1 MVSFTA
7 CLRLGAADTTVD
19 TSANT
24 SQTQPNLFKQLRQD
38 NFQKF
43 PQTLKNNCFEL
54 SKKKKKIFK

>member
-1 MVSFTA
+1 MVSFTPS
-7 CLRLGAADTTVD
+7 LGLGEAD

-24 SQTQPNLFKQLRQD
+24 AQTQPNLFKQLRQD

>member
-24 SQTQPNLFKQLRQD
+24 AQTQPNLFKQLRQD
-38 NFQKF
+38 NFLFSQ
-43 PQTLKNNCFEL
+43 QTLKYYFFEL
-54 SKKKKKIFK
+54 TKKIKNIF